1 MEQELY
7 FEDFYPG
14 QKFESLRSYRVTAKE
29 IVAFGEQYD
38 PQPFHIDEAVG
49 RNSFFSG
56 LTASGWLTAAIVMR
70 LRVES
75 INVSGGMIGAGVE
88 EMRWTHP
95 VRPDDRLRTLAEI
108 LETRRLASRPEFGLI
123 RSRTTVFNQRDE
135 VVMKSIVNW
144 LAPLRNP

>member
-1 MEQELY
+1 MEQEMY
-7 FEDFYPG
+7 FETSIRGKRLSHYEATASRP
-14 QKFESLRSYRVTAKE
+14 KRSWPSAR
-29 IVAFGEQYD
+29 YD
-38 PQPFHIDEAVG
+38 PQPFHIDEAAG
-49 RNSFFSG
+49 RNSFLSG

-88 EMRWTHP
+88 EMRWTHS

-108 LETRRLASRPEFGLI
+108 LETSRLASRPDFGVI
-123 RSRTTVFNQRDE
+123 RSRTTVFNQRNE

-144 LAPLRNP
+144 LAPLRNA